1 MFHQIYDPLCLIP
14 LRYVLKFSFHLPSGL
29 PCDLYV
35 GGLLINLSW
44 LMSQETNINKI
55 KVSENAH
62 RRFKFFMM
70 AVHDFVSCGT
80 EIC

>member
-1 MFHQIYDPLCLIP
+1 
-14 LRYVLKFSFHLPSGL
+14 
-29 PCDLYV
+29 
-35 GGLLINLSW
+35 
-44 LMSQETNINKI
+44 MSQETDINKI